1 MSSRLRCDAHRPRSS
16 LAAAQLR
23 RSRQLRPRAPARCVA
38 AAAAA
43 DGSSAADDADVV
55 APLLA
60 WCAARGAE
68 LHPGLTVAA
77 SAAGGRGLFATRAL
91 AAGTRVA
98 RIPAACCLTDEPCDS
113 ADAGAPW
120 PVRMAAALLRAEAAG
135 EAWAPFMAALPR
147 QAVPLGAFAPWRVLK
162 EAQMPHTLVRA
173 SDTAWLLQHDARHAA
188 CGGADDEDA
197 WRWALSVA
205 LSRTCKPL
213 GATRRG
219 DDDTPLR
226 LLAPLFD
233 MANHTFDEPALLWAW
248 EERDGG
254 ALVLH
259 TAREAHAGEELC
271 ISYGDHAS
279 DTFWL
284 HYGFVPTQGANA
296 CERTPLFE
304 SEAHAAH
311 WLTHS
316 EGAEDDGDDVGG
328 GGFRADDDADAEEA
342 EEARLCAGP
351 GAQCTHV
358 THARSRMHLCDT
370 VRACACDRSGGGWTV
385 A

>member
-1 MSSRLRCDAHRPRSS
+1 MSSRLRCDACRPRSS
-16 LAAAQLR
+16 LSSAQQR
-23 RSRQLRPRAPARCVA
+23 RSRQQRPRAPARCVA

-43 DGSSAADDADVV
+43 DGSSNADEADVV

-98 RIPAACCLTDEPCDS
+98 RIPAACCLTDEPCAA
-113 ADAGAPW
+113 ADADAPW

-135 EAWAPFMAALPR
+135 EAWAPFLAALPQ

-162 EAQMPHTLVRA
+162 EAQLPHTLVRA
-173 SDTAWLLQHDARHAA
+173 SDTAWLLQHEARHAA

-197 WRWALSVA
+197 WRWALSLA

-219 DDDTPLR
+219 DDDAPLR

-233 MANHTFDEPALLWAW
+233 MANHTFDDPHLLWAW
-248 EERDGG
+248 EAEERVHHGGGG

-259 TAREAHAGEELC
+259 TARDAHAGEELC

-284 HYGFVPTQGANA
+284 HYGFVPAQGANA
-296 CERTPLFE
+296 CERTPLFD

-316 EGAEDDGDDVGG
+316 EGADDGDDLG
-328 GGFRADDDADAEEA
+328 GGFRADEADAEEA
-342 EEARLCAGP
+342 EAARLCAGP
-351 GAQCTHV
+351 GARCTH
-358 THARSRMHLCDT
+358 
-370 VRACACDRSGGGWTV
+370 ACSAV
-385 A
+385 